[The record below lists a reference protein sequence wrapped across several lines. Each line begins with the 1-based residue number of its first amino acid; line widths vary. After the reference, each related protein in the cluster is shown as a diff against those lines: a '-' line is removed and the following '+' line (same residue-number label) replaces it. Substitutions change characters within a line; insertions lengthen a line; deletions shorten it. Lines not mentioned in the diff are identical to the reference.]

1 MAVSPNS
8 TFTEMVTTTLRNRKR
23 KLADNV
29 SKHNALLSRLTARGR
44 VIRLSGGRS
53 IVAELEYAENSVY
66 QRYSGFDILN
76 PQPSDVFTAAEY
88 NWRNATVPVQSSGD
102 ELRQNAGREQ
112 MINLAQ
118 ARINNAMRTFKNQL
132 SLDFYSAG
140 TLANQIGGLQL
151 IIPDTAGGSL
161 GGING
166 DNFAFWKSNTQ
177 SAGAPLQGGTAI
189 VPGKATMHSLMMPL
203 YLEMTRQND
212 RPDLIVMTND
222 YYSFF
227 WEGLTDNQ
235 RYAESNEAVAGFNSL
250 KFINADV
257 VFDGGTAHGSM
268 GSTSRAY
275 FINTEF
281 LKWEVHRNADMEPM
295 PEIRSSNQD
304 AVIVHVITSGN
315 LTCSN
320 RAVQGVI
327 TA

>member
-1 MAVSPNS
+1 
-8 TFTEMVTTTLRNRKR
+8 MVTTTIRNRKR
-23 KLADNV
+23 KLHDNV
-29 SKHNALLSRLTARGR
+29 SNHNALLSRLTARGKTK
-44 VIRLSGGRS
+44 RLSGGRS

-76 PQPSDVFTAAEY
+76 PQPSDVFPAAEY

-132 SLDFYSAG
+132 SLDFYSDG
-140 TLANQIGGLQL
+140 SLANQIGGLQT
-151 IIPDTAGGSL
+151 IIPDTAGGTL

-166 DNFAFWKSNTQ
+166 ATFAFWKSQVQ
-177 SAGAPLQGGTAI
+177 SAAAPIQGGGAI
-189 VPGKATMHSLMMPL
+189 TVGKTTMHSLMMPL

-212 RPDLIVMTND
+212 RPDLCVMTND

-235 RYAESNEAVAGFNSL
+235 RYAQSSEAVAGFSSL
-250 KFINADV
+250 KFIDMDV

-268 GSTSRAY
+268 GSTSRGY
-275 FINTEF
+275 FINTDF
-281 LKWEVHRNADMEPM
+281 LKWEVHKDADMEPM

-304 AVIVHVITSGN
+304 AVIVHIITSGN

-320 RAVQGVI
+320 RKVQGVI

>member
-1 MAVSPNS
+1 MASPNA
-8 TFTEMVTTTLRNRKR
+8 TFTEMVTTTLRNRKK

-29 SKHNALLSRLTARGR
+29 SKHNALLSRLTSRGKTR
-44 VIRLSGGRS
+44 RLSGGRS
-53 IVAELEYAENSVY
+53 IVSELEYAENSVY

-88 NWRNATVPVQSSGD
+88 SWRNVTVPVQSSGD

-118 ARINNAMRTFKNQL
+118 ARINNAIRTMKNNL
-132 SLDFYSAG
+132 STDFYSDG
-140 TLANQIGGLQL
+140 TAANQINGLQA
-151 IIPDTAGGSL
+151 IIPDTAGGTL
-161 GGING
+161 GGIDG
-166 DNFAFWKSNTQ
+166 DTFAFWKSTTQ
-177 SAGAPLQGGTAI
+177 SAAAPLQGGGAI
-189 VPGKATMHSLMMPL
+189 TPGKTTMHSLMMPL
-203 YLEMTRQND
+203 YLELTRQND
-212 RPDLIVMTND
+212 RTDLIVMTND

-235 RYAESNEAVAGFNSL
+235 RYAQTDEAVAGFSAL
-250 KFINADV
+250 KFVNADV

-275 FINTEF
+275 FINTDF
-281 LKWEVHRNADMEPM
+281 LMWEVHREADMDPM

-304 AVIVHVITSGN
+304 AVIVHIITSGN

-320 RAVQGVI
+320 RKVQGVI

>member
-1 MAVSPNS
+1 MASPNA

-29 SKHNALLSRLTARGR
+29 SKHNALLSRLTARGKTR
-44 VIRLSGGRS
+44 RLSGGRS
-53 IVAELEYAENSVY
+53 IVSELEYAENSVY

-88 NWRNATVPVQSSGD
+88 AWRNATVPVQSSGD
-102 ELRQNAGREQ
+102 ELRQNSGRER

-118 ARINNAMRTFKNQL
+118 ARINNAMRTFKNNL
-132 SLDFYSAG
+132 STDFYSDG
-140 TLANQIGGLQL
+140 TAANQINGLQA
-151 IIPDTAGGSL
+151 IIPDTVGGTL
-161 GGING
+161 GGIDG
-166 DNFAFWKSNTQ
+166 DTFTFWASTTQ
-177 SAGAPLQGGTAI
+177 SAAAPIQGGAGIT
-189 VPGKATMHSLMMPL
+189 PGKTTMHSLMMPL
-203 YLEMTRQND
+203 YLELTRQND
-212 RPDLIVMTND
+212 RTDLIVMTND

-235 RYAESNEAVAGFNSL
+235 RYAQTEEAVAGFSSL
-250 KFINADV
+250 KFVNADV

-268 GSTSRAY
+268 GSTSRGY
-275 FINTEF
+275 FINTDF
-281 LKWEVHRNADMEPM
+281 LMWEVHTDADMEPM

-320 RAVQGVI
+320 RKVQGVI